1 MKKFRSESG
10 FTLIELMIVVA
21 IIGILAAI
29 AIPQYQNYIA
39 RSKVNGV
46 IANYDSAVNLVK
58 SEIAKVAAGSAAAMV
73 TDAEMV
79 VLLNEGDKHD
89 PTDTTVP
96 AFVVGAAPAGQG
108 QIGVAVAAGA
118 GGNVWTITRPLVTI
132 GTQTVAANT
141 TTVPEE

>member
-21 IIGILAAI
+21 IIGILAAV

-73 TDAEMV
+73 TDAVMV
-79 VLLNEGDKHD
+79 TMLNEGDKHD
-89 PTDTTVP
+89 PTDTTVA
-96 AFVVGAAPAGQG
+96 AFVTAGAAGG
-108 QIGVAVAAGA
+108 QIQVAVA
-118 GGNVWTITRPLVTI
+118 GGVWTIDRPLVTI
-132 GTQTVAANT
+132 GTQTVAADQT
-141 TTVPEE
+141 IVPEE